1 MAAALLMLGLFFIIG
16 ILTLLIN
23 AVIAP
28 DWLDWAQFACCSMLF
43 PLSLHFDTAMIPILL
58 FWSFTALSVIA
69 DAIVFYRVRK
79 NGGKTGKH
87 LLRLWLTPT
96 VAFLFFIICSI
107 EEVIGHV

>member
-28 DWLDWAQFACCSMLF
+28 DWLDWVQFACFTMLF
-43 PLSLHFDTAMIPILL
+43 PLSLHCGGTLTL
-58 FWSFTALSVIA
+58 FWIFTALAVIA
-69 DAIVFYRVRK
+69 DAIAFYLDLVKRR
-79 NGGKTGKH
+79 GGKTGKH

-96 VAFLFFIICSI
+96 VAFMIFIIAQI
-107 EEVIGHV
+107 TLAID

>member
-28 DWLDWAQFACCSMLF
+28 DWLDWVQFACFTMLF
-43 PLSLHFDTAMIPILL
+43 PLSLHYGGTMTL
-58 FWSFTALSVIA
+58 FWIFTALAVIT
-69 DAIVFYRVRK
+69 DAIVYYRVRK
-79 NGGKTGKH
+79 RGGKTGKH

-96 VAFLFFIICSI
+96 VALMVFIIAQI
-107 EEVIGHV
+107 TLAID

>member
-28 DWLDWAQFACCSMLF
+28 DWLDWAQFACFTMLF
-43 PLSLHFDTAMIPILL
+43 PLGLHCNAAIPITL
-58 FWSFTALSVIA
+58 FWIFTALAVIA
-69 DAIVFYRVRK
+69 DAIVFFRVK
-79 NGGKTGKH
+79 KGGGKTEKH

-96 VAFLFFIICSI
+96 VAFMVFIIMQI
-107 EEVIGHV
+107 TLAID

>member
-16 ILTLLIN
+16 TLTLLVN

-28 DWLDWAQFACCSMLF
+28 DWLDWAQFACFSMLF
-43 PLSLHFDTAMIPILL
+43 PLSLHYEGTMTL

-96 VAFLFFIICSI
+96 VAFMVFIIMQI
-107 EEVIGHV
+107 TLAID

>member
-28 DWLDWAQFACCSMLF
+28 DWLDWMQFACFTMLF
-43 PLSLHFDTAMIPILL
+43 PLSLHCAGTMTL
-58 FWSFTALSVIA
+58 FWIFTALAVIA

-79 NGGKTGKH
+79 RGGKTGKH

-96 VAFLFFIICSI
+96 VAFLVFIIAQI
-107 EEVIGHV
+107 TLAID